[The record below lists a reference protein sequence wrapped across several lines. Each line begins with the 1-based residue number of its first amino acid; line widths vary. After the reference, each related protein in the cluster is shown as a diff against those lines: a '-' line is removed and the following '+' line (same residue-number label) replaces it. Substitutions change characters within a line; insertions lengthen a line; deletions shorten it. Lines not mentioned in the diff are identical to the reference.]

1 MVKKLSLLVLTACLL
16 LTLAVVQSEAQE
28 PVLVFWETGPP
39 PEGGWTVGDPIPLR
53 LRASYRASFE
63 VVLPELPAQWG
74 PFEVREQTLLDPI
87 AQDDGSVIA
96 VREATVVLW
105 SPGEHETPPFAAG
118 YRSDDGQPGQVRV
131 PPITITVASVLPEGE
146 GGQDGS
152 IEKHDL
158 KPQASLPEP
167 PVWPWLLLSMLAAA
181 PLFLAGR
188 WLMDRLRR
196 PESVEPGAAVLVK
209 DERFPEEIAYD
220 ELDRITALDLPV
232 QGEFKRHYTLVT
244 DCARVYVQGIYPIP
258 AMDRTTA
265 ELLSALRSARITGE
279 PLSLL
284 RPLLQEADLV
294 KFAKLEPPVKQ
305 AGAAITQARRL
316 VDVTKPDRTP
326 VDEQAITQHAT
337 RNTE

>member
-53 LRASYRASFE
+53 LRASYRAGFE

-74 PFEVREQTLLDPI
+74 PFEVREQALLDPV
-87 AQDDGSVIA
+87 AQENGDFIV

-105 SPGEHETPPFAAG
+105 SPGEHETLPFAVG
-118 YRSDDGQPGQVRV
+118 YRMDGGEPGQVRV

-152 IEKHDL
+152 VEKHDL
-158 KPQASLPEP
+158 KPQVSLPEP

-181 PLFLAGR
+181 LLSQGVR
-188 WLMDRLRR
+188 WLINRLQRTK
-196 PESVEPGAAVLVK
+196 SAEPGVQVEEK

-220 ELDRITALDLPV
+220 ELDRITTLDLPA

-244 DCARVYVQGIYPIP
+244 DCARVYVEGIYHVP

-265 ELLSALRSARITGE
+265 ELLAAMRSERITGE

-284 RPLLQEADLV
+284 RPLLEDADLV
-294 KFAKLEPPVKQ
+294 KFAKLEPSVKQ
-305 AGAAITQARRL
+305 ARAAIVQARQM
-316 VDVTKPDRTP
+316 VDVTKPERTP

-337 RNTE
+337 RNTQ